1 MAKHLA
7 LVGLPGSGKSTI
19 GRQVARQ
26 GGWVFVD
33 ADHAIEER
41 LGCSIKDYFAEHGE
55 AAFREVEAQVLR
67 TLLQAPQPTVIATG
81 GGAVLKPE
89 NRVTLREGCTVF
101 YLHAAPEDIA
111 RRLRGDTVRPLLQ
124 GVDALQ
130 RLQALQ
136 KVRGPL
142 YREVAHYVLDTQR
155 NNPTQVARKIC
166 MQVDLAGLS
175 GLGSI

>member
-41 LGCSIKDYFAEHGE
+41 LGCSIKDYFAQHGE
-55 AAFREVEAQVLR
+55 AAFREIEAQVLR

-89 NRVTLREGCTVF
+89 NRVALREGCTVF
-101 YLHAAPEDIA
+101 YLHATPEDIA

-136 KVRGPL
+136 
-142 YREVAHYVLDTQR
+142 
-155 NNPTQVARKIC
+155 
-166 MQVDLAGLS
+166 
-175 GLGSI
+175 

>member
-55 AAFREVEAQVLR
+55 AAFREVEAQGC
-67 TLLQAPQPTVIATG
+67 APCC
-81 GGAVLKPE
+81 K
-89 NRVTLREGCTVF
+89 
-101 YLHAAPEDIA
+101 
-111 RRLRGDTVRPLLQ
+111 RP
-124 GVDALQ
+124 
-130 RLQALQ
+130 
-136 KVRGPL
+136 
-142 YREVAHYVLDTQR
+142 
-155 NNPTQVARKIC
+155 NPR
-166 MQVDLAGLS
+166 
-175 GLGSI
+175 

>member
-1 MAKHLA
+1 M
-7 LVGLPGSGKSTI
+7 V
-19 GRQVARQ
+19 
-26 GGWVFVD
+26 VD
-33 ADHAIEER
+33 ADYAIAER
-41 LGCSIKDYFAEHGE
+41 LGCSIKDYFAQHGE
-55 AAFREVEAQVLR
+55 AAFREIEAQVLR

-89 NRVTLREGCTVF
+89 NRVALREGCTVF